1 MDSTGHG
8 RYSQAMRSVQRVMLG
23 MVLAVATGLTS
34 QVVQAA
40 PAVLAVLE
48 YRPGVF
54 GSREPIY
61 DRAGGSASPYA
72 NKPRKIWT
80 LREGD
85 TLKQSTPPP
94 ERLIRFYETVNNNT
108 LSVCTVVVKYSRTAG
123 GWRPAYQLLIHP
135 LATVENGK
143 LKPLG
148 SDEGARGL
156 VQLVN
161 PSAPN
166 RDGFYHTLSF
176 GLGSGSISIDA
187 WEVQ

>member
-1 MDSTGHG
+1 M
-8 RYSQAMRSVQRVMLG
+8 
-23 MVLAVATGLTS
+23 LAVQATE
-34 QVVQAA
+34 AA

-48 YRPGVF
+48 YKPGVF

-61 DRAGGSASPYA
+61 DRPGGSASPYA
-72 NKPRKIWT
+72 NKPRKVWT

-108 LSVCTVVVKYSRTAG
+108 LSVCTVIVKYSRSAN
-123 GWRPAYQLLIHP
+123 GWRPGYQLLIHP
-135 LATVENGK
+135 LVTIENGRP
-143 LKPLG
+143 KPLG

-161 PSAPN
+161 PAAPN

-176 GLGSGSISIDA
+176 GSTVGTLTIDA

>member
-1 MDSTGHG
+1 MDSAGRG
-8 RYSQAMRSVQRVMLG
+8 RYAQVMQFARRVLLGSVL
-23 MVLAVATGLTS
+23 LFAVQTAP
-34 QVVQAA
+34 AA
-40 PAVLAVLE
+40 PPVLAVLE
-48 YRPGVF
+48 YQPGLF

-61 DRAGGSASPYA
+61 DRRGGSVSPYA
-72 NKPRKIWT
+72 NKPRKVWT

-85 TLKQSTPPP
+85 TLKQPTPPP

-108 LSVCTVVVKYSRTAG
+108 LTVCTVVVKYSRSAD
-123 GWRPAYQLLIHP
+123 GWRPGYQLLVHP
-135 LATVENGK
+135 LVTIENGQ

-161 PSAPN
+161 PAVPN
-166 RDGFYHTLSF
+166 RDGFHHTLSF
-176 GLGSGSISIDA
+176 GSTVGTLTIDS